1 MLSEEQLAALE
12 ALFPQT
18 APSPQAKAA
27 KARSEPT
34 LGLLLATEHDTQ
46 ELLLSSLDTHL
57 CCACAAAHM
66 QHVQV
71 LGGWTWTNF
80 SFAVVGEEHMSNS
93 SCSVI
98 EQLHILHRGISLPWS

>member
-34 LGLLLATEHDTQ
+34 LGLLLAAEHEAQ
-46 ELLLSSLDTHL
+46 QLLLSSLDTHL
-57 CCACAAAHM
+57 CCTCTAAHM
-66 QHVQV
+66 QDAQG
-71 LGGWTWTNF
+71 LGG
-80 SFAVVGEEHMSNS
+80 
-93 SCSVI
+93 
-98 EQLHILHRGISLPWS
+98 